1 MQEYAADN
9 CSQLAAAIS
18 FYALFSIVP
27 LTLFAVSIFGL
38 TVRDQGVQED
48 ISNQIVDTLNIEST
62 NFTFDL
68 NDAVIGGLYGP
79 DAPAELRTEIDRLT
93 KREKEELFTKL
104 DNGDDVTVGDRTLPN
119 SAINAHS
126 DNPIIET
133 VHGVSRVSGALTIVG
148 LLATAWSASALFGS
162 IRRSL
167 NIVWDSNTRRPFVQQ
182 KLIDLGLVAGF
193 GLLLGASVAAT
204 ATIIALRRLSDE
216 ALGPLS
222 SNTNVFWSVVPLFVP
237 AVFSFSV
244 FALLYRYIPNV
255 RSSFRTLWPGVVL
268 ATLLF
273 ELLKNGF
280 SFYVAN
286 FTNYDL
292 AFGTLGGVLLFM
304 LWTYLSAGILLLGA
318 ELAVEYGRLR
328 AGVYDA
334 QGPGEPWTEQLAGW
348 VRGLFV
354 HDRPDAERDAVSAK
368 EREAHRWRV
377 R

>member
-1 MQEYAADN
+1 MKKLWLLARRAAQEYADDN

-38 TVRDQGVQED
+38 TVRDKSVQED
-48 ISNQIVDTLNIEST
+48 ISNKIVDTLNIEP
-62 NFTFDL
+62 NDFTFDL
-68 NDAVIGGLYGP
+68 NDAAINALYGP
-79 DAPAELRTEIDRLT
+79 AASDEIRAAVDKLTTKQKDELASQLDERDKVTIGGRVLSSDDLT
-93 KREKEELFTKL
+93 
-104 DNGDDVTVGDRTLPN
+104 
-119 SAINAHS
+119 AHS

-148 LLATAWSASALFGS
+148 LLATAWSASALFAS

-167 NIVWDSNTRRPFVQQ
+167 NIVWDTNTRRPFVQQ
-182 KLIDLGLVAGF
+182 KLIDLGLVVGF
-193 GLLLGASVAAT
+193 GLLLGASIAAT
-204 ATIIALRRLSDE
+204 AVIITFRRLSDE

-222 SNTNVFWSVVPLFVP
+222 NGTGPFWSVVPLLVP
-237 AVFSFSV
+237 GVLSFAV

-255 RSSFRTLWPGVVL
+255 RSSFRTLWPGVVV
-268 ATLLF
+268 ATVLF

-318 ELAVEYGRLR
+318 ELAVEYGRQR
-328 AGVYDA
+328 AGVY
-334 QGPGEPWTEQLAGW
+334 
-348 VRGLFV
+348 
-354 HDRPDAERDAVSAK
+354 
-368 EREAHRWRV
+368 
-377 R
+377 